1 MSGSDMSLRRELAKL
16 RSLCLVICFLYVVTV
31 ARVSLRR
38 RLDSSDPRVNTL
50 FSIAEDIGFPRVL
63 AERWRGSDP
72 CQHWYGINCTD
83 GIITTIK
90 LINCNTTG
98 IISLRFAELNS
109 LSLLTKLKKLV
120 ILDVSYNDLHGKVI
134 EFRKEVVFAEGNPQ
148 IEKDQVISRQS
159 FIWIGIG
166 IGFLLPGVIRVLFYY
181 LVIRKMT
188 SVMET

>member
-1 MSGSDMSLRRELAKL
+1 MIVDLFINYLYFASFMTTLSYDESEISAITVESGKCWVRQVLNPAMSGSDMSLRRELAKL

-109 LSLLTKLKKLV
+109 LSV
-120 ILDVSYNDLHGKVI
+120 IDL
-134 EFRKEVVFAEGNPQ
+134 
-148 IEKDQVISRQS
+148 
-159 FIWIGIG
+159 
-166 IGFLLPGVIRVLFYY
+166 
-181 LVIRKMT
+181 
-188 SVMET
+188 